1 MEPVSTIA
9 LAALIL
15 ASKSGAQEFGKDA
28 GQSAWSGLSRL
39 WILVSRKFQGDKR
52 ATEVLLAAE
61 QHPQDDQAVMLLRQ
75 TLQDYA
81 ERDARFATELQHL
94 IDEARQ
100 RPEYQPTSKLFDNYG
115 WVGKITIFN
124 APIRLDHGDFNVN

>member
-15 ASKSGAQEFGKDA
+15 ASKSGAEELGKGA

-39 WILVSRKFQGDKR
+39 RVLVTRKFQGDKQ
-52 ATEVLLAAE
+52 ATQALLAAE
-61 QHPQDDQAVMLLRQ
+61 HHPQDDQAVLLLRQ
-75 TLQDYA
+75 TLEEHA
-81 ERDARFATELQHL
+81 ARDARFASELQLL

-100 RPEYQPTSKLFDNYG
+100 RPEYQPGSKLFDNYG
-115 WVGKITIFN
+115 WVGKITVFN
-124 APIRLDHGDFNVN
+124 APIRLDQGDFNIN